1 MTKFY
6 SGRLFFRVAQ
16 VLSVILFFTITSCN
30 NGSSAVYPAAKGF
43 NEKGSDKKAIE
54 IVDRMMEKMG
64 GYEAWEKARFIG
76 WTYFGQ
82 YNIWDKREGLFR
94 HEKGNL
100 ISIMNLSKRAGQVYI
115 NGAQVAD
122 SVRMYGY
129 LSTAYTHFVA
139 NSYFL
144 CLPYKMK
151 DPGVTL
157 LYRGEGQTMDGKAA
171 DIVRLI
177 FNEVGIS
184 PENMHDV
191 WIDKETGLISQW
203 GFYAT
208 RSDKTPAFVRKW
220 ADYKDYNGVK
230 LASNRNS
237 YSDTLSLSHITV
249 TDFVPKDV
257 FLSPKPIDKSQ
268 VK

>member
-1 MTKFY
+1 MKRSFA
-6 SGRLFFRVAQ
+6 GRTAAFLSLLVFFA
-16 VLSVILFFTITSCN
+16 FASCQK
-30 NGSSAVYPAAKGF
+30 SSSEYPAAEGF

-64 GYEAWEKARFIG
+64 GFEAWEKARYIG

-82 YNIWDKREGLFR
+82 YNIWDKKEGLFR
-94 HEKGNL
+94 HEKGSN
-100 ISIMNLSKRAGQVYI
+100 IVSIMNLSKRAGKVYI
-115 NGAQVAD
+115 NGAPVTD
-122 SVRMYGY
+122 SVRMYGH

-171 DIVRLI
+171 DIVRMI

-191 WIDKETGLISQW
+191 WIDKETGLPSQW

-237 YSDTLSLSHITV
+237 YNDTLSLSHITV
-249 TDFVPKDV
+249 TDFVPKDL

-268 VK
+268 IK